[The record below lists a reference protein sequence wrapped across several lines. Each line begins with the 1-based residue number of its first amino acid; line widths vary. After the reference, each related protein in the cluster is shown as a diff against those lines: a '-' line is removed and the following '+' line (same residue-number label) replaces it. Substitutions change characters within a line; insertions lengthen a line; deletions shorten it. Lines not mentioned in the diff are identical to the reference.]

1 MIQLQDWRETLQEC
15 VMFHLMARTRSYS
28 ASPGLYGCL
37 TTQPSSKFPVA
48 VKLWHGYIVKIMACR
63 GQMIDKHWKLLSVN
77 CKTNWYS
84 SSSSAIRAP
93 SPMQDTL
100 FPSSNVRI
108 LKFIHKSV
116 NEGYHSQL
124 RIVTCYQLKLSAVKC
139 STCKIDICRIVQ
151 LSLSPPAIPVANTIR
166 PRPRRWK
173 TYLSVQQ
180 LVTSIFCSSKQ
191 RQHKTWLQQLS
202 AGWLKNV

>member
-1 MIQLQDWRETLQEC
+1 MHPIFSRNAWFEPLITVPHGTVYSIEIVPHISWNFGRIIIFCDSGTFAHAGHAFSQFKCSDFEIYPRVSQWR
-15 VMFHLMARTRSYS
+15 
-28 ASPGLYGCL
+28 
-37 TTQPSSKFPVA
+37 
-48 VKLWHGYIVKIMACR
+48 I
-63 GQMIDKHWKLLSVN
+63 
-77 CKTNWYS
+77 
-84 SSSSAIRAP
+84 
-93 SPMQDTL
+93 
-100 FPSSNVRI
+100 
-108 LKFIHKSV
+108 
-116 NEGYHSQL
+116 SQSIEDCH
-124 RIVTCYQLKLSAVKC
+124 RCYQLKLSAVKC

>member
-1 MIQLQDWRETLQEC
+1 MNVPPHVGVLLPEVATTWSFSRAHSPTTLQN
-15 VMFHLMARTRSYS
+15 
-28 ASPGLYGCL
+28 LYQL
-37 TTQPSSKFPVA
+37 SLWFLQKIESVSK
-48 VKLWHGYIVKIMACR
+48 VKDVIIIFCDSGTFAHAGHAFSQFKCSDFEIYPRVSQW
-63 GQMIDKHWKLLSVN
+63 
-77 CKTNWYS
+77 
-84 SSSSAIRAP
+84 
-93 SPMQDTL
+93 
-100 FPSSNVRI
+100 RI
-108 LKFIHKSV
+108 
-116 NEGYHSQL
+116 SQSIEDCH
-124 RIVTCYQLKLSAVKC
+124 RCYQLKLSAVKC